1 MRVRSDDED
10 DFVTVD
16 LVESPETSSTPVET
30 QEPRTEPPETR
41 STSVETQGP
50 RPENIDDLIRARMSE
65 FFGTFEIRLD
75 DIRHV
80 NDSLRTENSRL
91 QTKLATT
98 LQEHDRS
105 KQLLQDQGHQFSQ
118 LITTKNNRAAE
129 ILVKMEKEL
138 SDRDRDREEKIHEAN
153 RAAEILAKMEKEL
166 SDRDRDREEKIHE
179 ANRMAEILAKM
190 EKELSDREEKIQE
203 VVDASNAQ
211 QRDLLEE
218 METRLEKV
226 HADHQEKIKYLTDS
240 AGNLLSNTVNEY
252 EGQLAQ
258 ARDRV
263 RFTELDINAKEKELL
278 VQNMMMQTLHA
289 RVSSDPTS
297 IFVAQFAERSVM
309 NGSMWHTSVMRWE
322 DAESV
327 ATAVQLIVKCA
338 HFRTQKF
345 YHNVVKEKER
355 EMSVLDR
362 YSETS
367 AWKTMGDHVIAGV
380 VLGGFF
386 WLCTL
391 PVAIEGGV
399 AILYGIAAGC
409 GVDVGIR
416 GVHSA
421 IGTSKRLP
429 ALEDQRRYLEIKM
442 KNLMIRQQLL
452 VRQQRRLEPCPDNRG
467 NVGDSPR
474 YAFEM
479 IRDNRIFRREILPRI
494 RSNVE

>member
-129 ILVKMEKEL
+129 ILV
-138 SDRDRDREEKIHEAN
+138 
-153 RAAEILAKMEKEL
+153 KMEKEL